1 MNSNS
6 RESNNS
12 IVKIISRSLINCRIS
27 ICYSQRNAVLDSLC
41 WILCGVLVSHL
52 TELPCAPTSISQAWC
67 DQLLNVIPA
76 ESCPTLPTTNKHI
89 LPQCST
95 HMGTFISCKL
105 PGTWHKQ
112 LLMLQRKG
120 ILEEWFISAAQT
132 PTLLSRIKTGYSVS
146 SSSSFFWTGIS
157 GQGLSSGQFSV
168 ALYCSRPLDLQSL
181 FLANSHKQVL

>member
-1 MNSNS
+1 M
-6 RESNNS
+6 
-12 IVKIISRSLINCRIS
+12 
-27 ICYSQRNAVLDSLC
+27 LC
-41 WILCGVLVSHL
+41 WI
-52 TELPCAPTSISQAWC
+52 PCAGFSVVFWCPISQ
-67 DQLLNVIPA
+67 
-76 ESCPTLPTTNKHI
+76 SCPVPPLPFPRLDVINSWMWFLLKAVPHCPQTNKHI

-146 SSSSFFWTGIS
+146 SSSLFFWTGIS

-181 FLANSHKQVL
+181 FLANSHKQVLELQLLRESISLHSRVFGWSRRGCLPFLRVF